1 VILDKG
7 LQDCSL
13 LDVMYNDHH
22 SSKLK
27 MTLYTQP
34 SLFILKYSLSKLL
47 MKLGVE
53 STLVLSHSVGEY
65 VASCLTRYIFSL
77 ERDAL
82 TFVVSSDRLM
92 QGLPENGS
100 MVVLNI
106 NENKVIEKVR
116 NNPPVLIEAI
126 NRLNNIVLSGKKSEI
141 NEIFT
146 ILTEKK
152 GVHAIPLQVSHS
164 FHSLLM
170 KPMLKG
176 FKNIVEKIN
185 CQTPIIPFI
194 SNITGRNE
202 NTKPTNA
209 NYWW

>member
-1 VILDKG
+1 MILDKG

-27 MTLYTQP
+27 ITLYTQP

-53 STLVLSHSVGEY
+53 STVVLSHSVGEY
-65 VASCLTRYIFSL
+65 VSAFLARYIFSL

-106 NENKVIEKVR
+106 NENKVIEK
-116 NNPPVLIEAI
+116 
-126 NRLNNIVLSGKKSEI
+126 
-141 NEIFT
+141 
-146 ILTEKK
+146 
-152 GVHAIPLQVSHS
+152 
-164 FHSLLM
+164 
-170 KPMLKG
+170 
-176 FKNIVEKIN
+176 
-185 CQTPIIPFI
+185 
-194 SNITGRNE
+194 
-202 NTKPTNA
+202 
-209 NYWW
+209 

>member
-1 VILDKG
+1 MILDKG

-27 MTLYTQP
+27 ITLYTQP

-53 STLVLSHSVGEY
+53 STVVLSHSVGEY
-65 VASCLTRYIFSL
+65 VSAFLARYIFSL

-106 NENKVIEKVR
+106 NENKVIEKVG

-146 ILTEKK
+146 ILTKK
-152 GVHAIPLQVSHS
+152 EAYMQ
-164 FHSLLM
+164 FHCKYHILSTL
-170 KPMLKG
+170 
-176 FKNIVEKIN
+176 
-185 CQTPIIPFI
+185 
-194 SNITGRNE
+194 
-202 NTKPTNA
+202 
-209 NYWW
+209 Y